1 MSKIFKQTR
10 YLFQLSV
17 VIITAAIILVA
28 CQSSPGNGGNGPGP
42 MPPPQLPVITVT
54 SQSASTYQ
62 EYPASLEGS
71 RDIEIRPQVDGYLD
85 RIYVDEGAHVK
96 KGQLLFKVNAR
107 PYIEQLNNAN
117 AMYAAAK
124 ASLENAEINVNKL
137 QPLVQNNVIS
147 DVQLKSAQ
155 AAYNAAKANVA
166 QAAAAVQSARI
177 NVGYTFI
184 TAPANGYVGKI
195 PLKTGSLVR
204 ESNDDPLTV
213 ISETKDIR
221 AYFSMSEVAFL
232 QFKDLFP
239 GKTFEQ
245 KIKQMPP
252 VELILATDSVYSEKG
267 KVELAEGQFNKTT
280 GAINFR
286 ATFPNAQGMLRSG
299 NTGKIRIARN
309 LSNSIIVPQESTFEL
324 QDKIFVYTVAD
335 SNKIVTKPIT
345 VSGKSANYYYV
356 SNGVS
361 PGEKIVL
368 SSQSTLMIG
377 GLRDGMP
384 ITPQMVSTDSLLRVK
399 PL

>member
-1 MSKIFKQTR
+1 MQKKFKQTG
-10 YLFQLSV
+10 YIGQLVVFVIALFVLDS
-17 VIITAAIILVA
+17 
-28 CQSSPGNGGNGPGP
+28 CKSSTDNSGGGNEP
-42 MPPPQLPVITVT
+42 MPPPALPVITVT
-54 SQSASTYQ
+54 SQSATTYQ

-85 RIYVDEGAHVK
+85 RIYVDEGARVR
-96 KGQLLFKVNAR
+96 KGQLLFKINAQ
-107 PYIEQLNNAN
+107 PYVEQLNNAN
-117 AMYAAAK
+117 AMYAAAN

-166 QAAAAVQSARI
+166 QAAATVQSARI
-177 NVGYTFI
+177 NVGYTSI

-195 PLKTGSLVR
+195 PLKTGSLAGKSTD
-204 ESNDDPLTV
+204 EPLTV
-213 ISETKDIR
+213 LSETRDIH

-232 QFKDLFP
+232 QFKDQFP
-239 GKTFEQ
+239 GNTIEQ

-252 VELILATDSVYSEKG
+252 VELILATDSVYPEKG
-267 KVELAEGQFNKTT
+267 KVQLAEGQFNKTT
-280 GAINFR
+280 GTINFR
-286 ATFPNAQGMLRSG
+286 ATFPNAQGILRLG
-299 NTGKIRIARN
+299 NTGKIRIART
-309 LSNSIIVPQESTFEL
+309 LSNTIVVPQESTFEL

-345 VSGKSANYYYV
+345 VSGRTTNYYYV

-368 SSQSTLMIG
+368 SSQSTLMMG

-384 ITPQMVSTDSLLRVK
+384 ITPQMVSTDSLLRAK

>member
-1 MSKIFKQTR
+1 MEKFFKQTR
-10 YLFQLSV
+10 HLIHLSV
-17 VIITAAIILVA
+17 FIISVALVLSA
-28 CQSSPGNGGNGPGP
+28 CNSSPGNVSAGPGA
-42 MPPPQLPVITVT
+42 MPPPQLPVIIVT
-54 SQSASTYQ
+54 SQSATTYQ

-96 KGQLLFKVNAR
+96 KGQLLFKINAR

-117 AMYAAAK
+117 ALYAAAK

-155 AAYNAAKANVA
+155 AAYNAAKASVA

-177 NVGYTFI
+177 NVGYTSI

-204 ESNDDPLTV
+204 ESADDPLTV
-213 ISETKDIR
+213 LSETRDIH
-221 AYFSMSEVAFL
+221 AYFSMSEINFL
-232 QFKDLFP
+232 QFKDQYP
-239 GKTFEQ
+239 GNTLEQ

-252 VELILATDSVYSEKG
+252 VELVLASDSVYSEKG

-280 GAINFR
+280 GTINFR
-286 ATFPNAQGMLRSG
+286 AKFPNAEGILRSG
-299 NTGKIRIARN
+299 NTGKIRIARS

-335 SNKIVTKPIT
+335 SNKIVTKPIA
-345 VSGKSANYYYV
+345 VSGKTTNYYFV
-356 SNGVS
+356 SNGVN

-368 SSQSTLMIG
+368 SSQSTLMMG

-384 ITPQMVSTDSLLRVK
+384 ITPQMVSTDSLLKTK